1 MTRQLMQASPDDDET
16 TGDKPAKAPDPGS
29 QDNDDVSEA
38 PPD

>member
-1 MTRQLMQASPDDDET
+1 MTQPLMQSGPDDDET
-16 TGDKPAKAPDPGS
+16 AQDEPAKAPDAGS